1 MPKAPSNRVIQ
12 NIREVRF
19 PEPRRDCF
27 EKEGTIHKAR
37 ESTCASDTKRGSMV
51 ALAGDGLLFAEVR
64 AAVVFRVELH
74 LCSGLKDRSLWVAT
88 PSVACS
94 EVSFAVCCS

>member
-1 MPKAPSNRVIQ
+1 
-12 NIREVRF
+12 
-19 PEPRRDCF
+19 
-27 EKEGTIHKAR
+27 
-37 ESTCASDTKRGSMV
+37 MV
-51 ALAGDGLLFAEVR
+51 ALAGDALLFAEVR

-94 EVSFAVCCS
+94 VVSFAVCCC